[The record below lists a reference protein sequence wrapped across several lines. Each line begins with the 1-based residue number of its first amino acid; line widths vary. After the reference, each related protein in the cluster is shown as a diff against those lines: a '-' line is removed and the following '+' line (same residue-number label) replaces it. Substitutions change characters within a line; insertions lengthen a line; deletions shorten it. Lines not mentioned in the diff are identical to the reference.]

1 MTNYIIQVARAN
13 GLATK
18 VIAEANGVNLSFIKG
33 KDGRPLEVS
42 RSTNYPVYYP
52 GALYV
57 RKDAYAGVI
66 RQVAAILHERPKAKQ
81 AGFVFEPQVGPSPW
95 MLYPGPCPACGRHK
109 LSKHVDGVIS
119 CGKCYYT
126 NQMEESDN
134 GRCSGCT
141 KSITDPSSCFDSC
154 PLFTKED

>member
-1 MTNYIIQVARAN
+1 MTNYITQVARAN

-18 VIAEANGVNLSFIKG
+18 VIAEANGVSLSFIKG

-66 RQVAAILHERPKAKQ
+66 RQVSAILAQRPKSQ
-81 AGFVFEPQVGPSPW
+81 LVGFRSPE
-95 MLYPGPCPACGRHK
+95 LTAECG
-109 LSKHVDGVIS
+109 
-119 CGKCYYT
+119 
-126 NQMEESDN
+126 NESDN
-134 GRCSGCT
+134 ARCPGCT
-141 KSITDPSSCFDSC
+141 KGLLDNSSCFDSC
-154 PLFTKED
+154 PLFPKED